1 MAMTGQDAM
10 TWRKGSC
17 LSQTWGEAGFQN
29 SVAKFMKQAGF
40 SSPLL
45 PCPCVQT
52 FAWWL
57 HGNRDATM
65 EYSSQGARRNPSVE
79 LCGNK
84 VRVSSLLLLQEQ
96 FTEEL

>member
-1 MAMTGQDAM
+1 MPFPLPSSPSLAPCGVLGVVA
-10 TWRKGSC
+10 
-17 LSQTWGEAGFQN
+17 GEAGFQN

-84 VRVSSLLLLQEQ
+84 VRVSSLLLLREQ

>member
-1 MAMTGQDAM
+1 MIQVHSG
-10 TWRKGSC
+10 
-17 LSQTWGEAGFQN
+17 WGLTQPDLGRGFQN

-45 PCPCVQT
+45 LCPRVQT

-79 LCGNK
+79 LCSI
-84 VRVSSLLLLQEQ
+84 RSE
-96 FTEEL
+96 